1 MNPLLLTLFEVGL
14 KIAKAHIGGPA
25 GEASGF
31 ILEAAKALDDLHRE
45 ETGQPLD
52 WSKIH
57 EHEHLE

>member
-1 MNPLLLTLFEVGL
+1 MNPLIWVLIEAGLNLAKNHGDGDATKTGGFLLD
-14 KIAKAHIGGPA
+14 
-25 GEASGF
+25 
-31 ILEAAKALDDLHRE
+31 AAKALDKLSVE